1 MPQAAAY
8 ALVAE
13 AGLIAVGEDDERAAL
28 SGAQWLALQRALD
41 DAAPFHATARQ
52 AAVVNAELKPQLR
65 ALLHY
70 HCGVSTL
77 RTRQLMMDLQ
87 AL

>member
-1 MPQAAAY
+1 MASERYSLAP
-8 ALVAE
+8 E
-13 AGLIAVGEDDERAAL
+13 AGLVLCAPGDGRASL
-28 SGAQWLALQRALD
+28 SGEQWLALQAVLS
-41 DAAPFHATARQ
+41 APASFTATLRQ
-52 AAVVNAELKPQLR
+52 TAAVMSELKPQLR

-77 RTRQLMMDLQ
+77 RTRQLMLDLQ